1 MEHKLTITV
10 VDMDSFT
17 DVVENTRNL
26 SLAQERDVHDS
37 KQRSVPNSPL
47 PSRCSS
53 KLKMIIERQLSL
65 AQSQDPQDP
74 QSGRSSLNASPYVSP
89 YGSPCSSPRIKR
101 KPLKET
107 KRASSEQLGDYVQL
121 NQYKLDRTL
130 GQGNYGLVK
139 LAYNREDD
147 KNYVSQRIE
156 ESIICLV
163 YI

>member
-1 MEHKLTITV
+1 MMERNLTITV
-10 VDMDSFT
+10 VDMYSFT

-26 SLAQERDVHDS
+26 SLAQEREVPEDKS
-37 KQRSVPNSPL
+37 RQRSVPNSPL

-65 AQSQDPQDP
+65 SQSQSEDP

-130 GQGNYGLVK
+130 GQGSYGMVK

-147 KNYVSQRIE
+147 KNYVR
-156 ESIICLV
+156 
-163 YI
+163 